1 MKNSI
6 RSAGILMV
14 ISFCMA
20 MPGFSEKQPSKGAK
34 ALFYDST
41 SGTTIQGASRD
52 TAHAQTM
59 PRVNT
64 GLKYWVEL
72 VQPNSSQ
79 ILRVSSTRAF
89 HSGERIRL
97 HFESNVDGR
106 ISLLQINPDGS
117 SRLLFP
123 DQRVNNADNRIK
135 AGMDATIPSGDAW
148 FTFDTNPGM
157 ERILVFLTPDS
168 NPLAPSPHEKEVLSA
183 KASTR
188 SVPGTSDNLQA
199 APPGGTLNSA
209 TTAGLAAQ
217 VEKQRGSKALVLEVD
232 DKSEAPAEYAV
243 RPVAHKNAAA
253 TGQDALAIE
262 IQLKHQ

>member
-1 MKNSI
+1 MKNST

-41 SGTTIQGASRD
+41 SGTTLQGTSRD
-52 TAHAQTM
+52 AARPPAQV
-59 PRVNT
+59 PRANA

-72 VQPNSSQ
+72 VQPSSSQ

-106 ISLLQINPDGS
+106 ISLLQMNLDGS

-123 DQRVNNADNRIK
+123 DQRINNADNHIK
-135 AGMDATIPSGDAW
+135 SSMDMTIPSGNAW
-148 FTFDTNPGM
+148 
-157 ERILVFLTPDS
+157 
-168 NPLAPSPHEKEVLSA
+168 
-183 KASTR
+183 
-188 SVPGTSDNLQA
+188 
-199 APPGGTLNSA
+199 
-209 TTAGLAAQ
+209 
-217 VEKQRGSKALVLEVD
+217 
-232 DKSEAPAEYAV
+232 
-243 RPVAHKNAAA
+243 
-253 TGQDALAIE
+253 
-262 IQLKHQ
+262 